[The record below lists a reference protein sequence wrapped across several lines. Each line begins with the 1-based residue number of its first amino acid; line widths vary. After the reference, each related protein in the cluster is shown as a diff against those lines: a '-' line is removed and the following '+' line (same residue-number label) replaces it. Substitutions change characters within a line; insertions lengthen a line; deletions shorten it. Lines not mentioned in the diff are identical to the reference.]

1 MAKYNVADRPEVSP
15 EQMYE
20 IATRVAEK
28 TFADQALTDKLLKS
42 GMLIQFK
49 YYDAERWGKEIEA
62 MLTVDCSGDRLEI
75 ITGPCEKKPDV
86 EMSMEAYI
94 AHLFWMQKLQLMSAI
109 TRGQMKV
116 KGPIPKLMRLLPL
129 MKPFYANYRLTL
141 EDLGRADLLAWPA
154 D

>member
-28 TFADQALTDKLLKS
+28 TFADQALTDKLLKA

-62 MLTVDCSGDRLEI
+62 MLTVDCSVDRLEI
-75 ITGPCEKKPDV
+75 ITWSCDKKPNV

-141 EDLGRADLLAWPA
+141 EELGRDDLLAWPA
-154 D
+154 G

>member
-28 TFADQALTDKLLKS
+28 TFADQALTDKLLKA

-62 MLTVDCSGDRLEI
+62 MLTVD
-75 ITGPCEKKPDV
+75 
-86 EMSMEAYI
+86 
-94 AHLFWMQKLQLMSAI
+94 
-109 TRGQMKV
+109 
-116 KGPIPKLMRLLPL
+116 
-129 MKPFYANYRLTL
+129 
-141 EDLGRADLLAWPA
+141 
-154 D
+154 